1 MDKNCDPL
9 ILEKSSIGSLMFAD
23 DLLVLS
29 ESKEGLQESLNKLLT
44 YCNKWQLSVNCKKT
58 KTMTIG
64 SLNRKPKPNFTYKNN
79 LLENVNEF
87 KFLGNAISHN
97 GNFVSSSVALSKKAL
112 KVMYSIESYMSSL
125 SELPVTVSTHLFHSL
140 VRPILTYNCEIWNMD
155 TYKVYYSA
163 TWRATKSNS
172 QVDHFNFLDKIPPDK
187 IHNKCCKYI
196 LGLKKWASNIA
207 SRSELG
213 GLPIDCFI
221 KTVIVI

>member
-29 ESKEGLQESLNKLLT
+29 ESKEGLQESLHKALT

-64 SLNRKPKPNFTYKNN
+64 SLNTKPKPNFTYNSN

-87 KFLGNAISHN
+87 KFLGNVISEH

-112 KVMYSIESYMSSL
+112 KVMYSIK
-125 SELPVTVSTHLFHSL
+125 ELYV
-140 VRPILTYNCEIWNMD
+140 
-155 TYKVYYSA
+155 
-163 TWRATKSNS
+163 
-172 QVDHFNFLDKIPPDK
+172 
-187 IHNKCCKYI
+187 
-196 LGLKKWASNIA
+196 
-207 SRSELG
+207 
-213 GLPIDCFI
+213 
-221 KTVIVI
+221 